1 MIGYIGK
8 SAHMSESAQE
18 AMLRG
23 YGVSQIVDDLD
34 DAIRAVR
41 PGVNLVVAR
50 LVCLA
55 PQRDE
60 IRSVIRRCKTN
71 GGNVVEAATD
81 TICDPATACT
91 VFDAVQ
97 TIARR
102 PKTAENMAEL
112 GKRGGKATRRKMTEA
127 EMRAIWASDITS
139 SEAADKIGLSV
150 QQLHRLFGSRG
161 RPAGRPRKR
170 KD

>member
-55 PQRDE
+55 SQRDE
-60 IRSVIRRCKTN
+60 IRSVIRRCKSN
-71 GGNVVEAATD
+71 GGLVVEAATD
-81 TICDPATACT
+81 TACDPATVCT
-91 VFDAVQ
+91 VFEAVQ

-102 PKTAENMAEL
+102 PNTSENMAKI
-112 GKRGGKATRRKMTEA
+112 GAKGGKATRRKMTEA
-127 EMRAIWASDITS
+127 EMREIWKSDITS
-139 SEAADKIGLSV
+139 AEAADKIGFSA
-150 QQLHRLFGSRG
+150 QQLYRLFGDRG